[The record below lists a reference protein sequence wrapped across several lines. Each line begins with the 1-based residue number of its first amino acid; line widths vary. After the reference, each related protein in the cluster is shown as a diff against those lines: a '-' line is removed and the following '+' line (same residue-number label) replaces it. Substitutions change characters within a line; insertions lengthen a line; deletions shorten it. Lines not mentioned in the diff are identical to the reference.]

1 MKKQIFAVAIAAMAI
16 TTGAQAAVTVIGTQA
31 AFSAAGTIVQT
42 TNFDSNGGLFTFPG
56 NPYTIGA
63 LTFVGG
69 NGNIIGGIADW
80 DMARSLITDS
90 LVLGTTVQISGAYDL
105 FAFNAGNFFRNGTT
119 TIDIVTNLGSYQFT
133 PSTTLYAYNG
143 SLTFLGYQTGP
154 GEYFTSI
161 RFSGN
166 ESTGGTDFQIGT
178 AGAVAVP
185 EPASWALMI
194 MGFGLT
200 GAAMRRR
207 AVVTA

>member
-1 MKKQIFAVAIAAMAI
+1 MKKQILAVTIAAVAI
-16 TTGAQAAVTVIGTQA
+16 TTGAQAAVSVIATQA

-42 TNFDSNGGLFTFPG
+42 TNFDSNGGDFTLPG
-56 NPYTIGA
+56 SPYTVGA
-63 LTFVGG
+63 LTFVAGSQTVV
-69 NGNIIGGIADW
+69 GGINAW
-80 DMARSLITDS
+80 SMARSLITDE
-90 LVLGTTVQISGAYDL
+90 VVQGTTVQISGAYDL

-133 PSTTLYAYNG
+133 PSTTRYALNG
-143 SLTFLGYQTGP
+143 SLTFLGYQVGP
-154 GEYFTSI
+154 GEYFTSV

-166 ESTGGTDFQIGT
+166 DATGGTDFQIGT
-178 AGAVAVP
+178 SGAGAVP

-207 AVVTA
+207 AVVSA